1 MLYKSRIIMRKPKC
15 PIQNT
20 TKKSPIIKRWQD
32 EKIPCHKTLA
42 KVERQK
48 QRKRK
53 KQQEIFPFGILKM
66 LKECFL
72 VLQ

>member
-1 MLYKSRIIMRKPKC
+1 MRKPKC

-53 KQQEIFPFGILKM
+53 KLQKIFPFGKSNSSYLTSWN
-66 LKECFL
+66 
-72 VLQ
+72 